1 MHHLCES
8 ESESVSDDDTT
19 NSRNK
24 PEAERD
30 EARASQEDK
39 DFVKLLDEE
48 DRPEVARKEVI
59 RKWPELQGQVKEDLE
74 HAYKQHAPASQINQ
88 LLILQNFANLQMK
101 GLGRMVASKEIARQ
115 WHEGRGVSFSCQVWI
130 LAHHYELYEQLPV
143 EKRGGDTGQ
152 SLLNDEHVQKMARTY
167 LTSLPTGEVT
177 PKNFQHAL
185 NVLLALRSP
194 ARPDL
199 PRLM

>member
-59 RKWPELQGQVKEDLE
+59 CKWPELQGQVKEDLK
-74 HAYKQHAPASQINQ
+74 HAYKWHAPASQINQ
-88 LLILQNFANLQMK
+88 LLILQNFANLWMK
-101 GLGRMVASKEIARQ
+101 GLGRIVASEEIVWQ
-115 WHEGRGVSFSCQVWI
+115 WHEG
-130 LAHHYELYEQLPV
+130 
-143 EKRGGDTGQ
+143 
-152 SLLNDEHVQKMARTY
+152 
-167 LTSLPTGEVT
+167 
-177 PKNFQHAL
+177 
-185 NVLLALRSP
+185 
-194 ARPDL
+194 
-199 PRLM
+199 